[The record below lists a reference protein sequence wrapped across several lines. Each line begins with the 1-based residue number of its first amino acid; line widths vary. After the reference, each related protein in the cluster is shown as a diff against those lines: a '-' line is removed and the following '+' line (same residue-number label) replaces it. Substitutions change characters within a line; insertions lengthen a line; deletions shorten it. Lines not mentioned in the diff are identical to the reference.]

1 MTLFMTKNLYLRK
14 EFLRGTFFSRFILC
28 HASNNTTSLNIGGP
42 MHGPSPPHI
51 WQGRD
56 PRLPKSSPVIYC
68 LAFALCACLWHG
80 KNCSQESLCF
90 FLSLFL
96 FLSYLLPSQ
105 VKEWGNQALTLSNM
119 LIQRVCAGWGVG
131 LSVCL

>member
-1 MTLFMTKNLYLRK
+1 MGR
-14 EFLRGTFFSRFILC
+14 
-28 HASNNTTSLNIGGP
+28 P
-42 MHGPSPPHI
+42 PPHI

-90 FLSLFL
+90 CLSVCLCLFVSSCL
-96 FLSYLLPSQ
+96 FVLSYLLPSQ

-119 LIQRVCAGWGVG
+119 LSQRVCAGWGVG